1 MFHLQVVGPGGLYS
15 SFGFTDVSTPMC
27 NTVVAQKPKQG
38 PVEDLCRILVALH
51 VLSVPAA
58 GSGAVF
64 DEMSVCMSQVR
75 PPRPHVVK
83 RPKSNIGVEGR
94 RTSVPSPEQ

>member
-1 MFHLQVVGPGGLYS
+1 
-15 SFGFTDVSTPMC
+15 MC
-27 NTVVAQKPKQG
+27 NIVVAPKTKQG
-38 PVEDLCRILVALH
+38 PVEDPVGCWW
-51 VLSVPAA
+51 LSMCCVSAV

-64 DEMSVCMSQVR
+64 DEMSLCMSQVR